1 MAWSNYD
8 DVVAQLRAAGLQV
21 ERPEIGGTR
30 PHRCRVDDQRGKPG
44 WYILHEVILD
54 NGDALL
60 AGAFGIWSGADNN
73 AQKIEIREKARLTA
87 EQRASVKKR
96 LAEDRRKA
104 AAARKAEEDRAAA
117 AAKKAWQQCAPTG
130 ESTYLAK
137 KGVQAHGLRFSPS
150 GALAI
155 PLIDT
160 SNRIRGLQIVRP
172 PNNGRRLGK
181 EFWPAGV
188 AVRGHFHLIGAAR
201 PDGVLLITEGYATGA
216 SLHEATGLPVAITF
230 SANNLAP
237 VAAALRK
244 RYKLTRFLFCADDD
258 RLQKCRHCKTR
269 LVLPNDQPCATCGQ
283 AHGATNAGVISASA
297 AALEVGGE
305 WLRPAFAAEAEIQRK
320 FLDTGRKETDF
331 NDLHLREG
339 LHVVREQI
347 ERRLGELGWDRP
359 RASRAGADNSQGGGD
374 APLSPIDSVDELLD
388 RFSLV
393 YGMGGTVF
401 DHDEHCLLTLSDM
414 RDACMSKYVHRAWA
428 EHPERKLVRPRDV
441 GFDPGGTDPAVKCNL
456 WGGWETSPQAGDCER
471 LLELLHYMC
480 NGDAGAGAADLHDW
494 VLKWLAY
501 PIQHPGAKM
510 KTALVMHGPQGV
522 GKNMFFE
529 TIMAIYGRYGRVID
543 QSALEDKFND
553 WASRK
558 LFLLADEVIARS
570 DLYHVKNKLKSFITG
585 DWIRIN
591 PKGMQAYDERN
602 HANLVFLSNEAM
614 PVAIEE
620 DDRRHAVV
628 WTPPE
633 LSRAFYADV
642 KHEIDNGGIAALHH
656 HLLHLDLGDFTT
668 ATRPPVTSA
677 KSELIMLGLD
687 SSSRFFYSLNDGDID
702 GIQPRPA
709 LSSDV
714 FALYR
719 TWCKRIGTPPTSL
732 PKLVN
737 ALDRKH
743 RVTTARKRYFDGM
756 SKAGPRS
763 VMYLGKDIEPPPG
776 KDEGIWLGDHIETFR
791 RAVNDYLGGVHA

>member
-8 DVVAQLRAAGLQV
+8 DVIAQLHAAGLAI

-30 PHRCRVDDQRGKPG
+30 PHRCAVDGERGKPG

-54 NGDALL
+54 SGDALL
-60 AGAFGIWSGADNN
+60 AGAFGVWSGADNN
-73 AQKIEIREKARLTA
+73 AQKIEVREKARLTA
-87 EQRASVKKR
+87 EQRASLRKR

-104 AAARKAEEDRAAA
+104 EAARKRDEERAAA
-117 AAKKAWQQCAPTG
+117 AAKKAWQRCEPTG
-130 ESTYLAK
+130 ESAYLAK
-137 KGVQAHGLRFSPS
+137 KGVHAHGVRFSPS

-172 PNNGRRLGK
+172 PNDSRRLGK

-188 AVRGHFHLIGAAR
+188 AVRGHFHLIGAPR
-201 PDGVLLITEGYATGA
+201 LDGVLLITEGYATGA

-237 VAAALRK
+237 VAVALRK

-258 RLQKCRHCKTR
+258 RLQKCRHCKAR
-269 LVLPNDQPCATCGQ
+269 LVLPVAKCASCGQ
-283 AHGATNAGVISASA
+283 PHGATNAGIISASA
-297 AALEVGGE
+297 AALESGGE
-305 WLRPAFAAEAEIQRK
+305 WVRPAFADEEEIQRQYLK
-320 FLDTGRKETDF
+320 TGRKQTDF
-331 NDLHLREG
+331 NDLHAGEG

-347 ERRLGELGWDRP
+347 EARLGELGWN
-359 RASRAGADNSQGGGD
+359 RAGASRPGAEQSEGGGD
-374 APLSPIDSVDELLD
+374 APLLPIDSVDELLE
-388 RFSLV
+388 RFALV

-401 DHDEHCLLTLSDM
+401 DQQEHCLLTLSDM

-456 WGGWETSPQAGDCER
+456 WGGWETRPEAGDCER
-471 LLELLHYMC
+471 LLELLSYMC
-480 NGDAGAGAADLHDW
+480 NGEGAGNAALHDW

-529 TIMAIYGRYGRVID
+529 AIMAIYGRYGRVID
-543 QSALEDKFND
+543 QNALEDKFND

-642 KHEIDNGGIAALHH
+642 KYEIDQGGVAALHH
-656 HLLHLDLGDFTT
+656 HLLHLDLGDFTP
-668 ATRPPVTSA
+668 ATRPPITNA
-677 KSELIMLGLD
+677 KSELIKLGLD
-687 SSSRFFYSLNDGDID
+687 SSSRFFYALDEGEID
-702 GIQPRPA
+702 GIKPRPA

-714 FALYR
+714 FLLYR
-719 TWCKRIGTPPTSL
+719 TWCKRTGTPSTSL

-743 RVTTARKRYFDGM
+743 GVKTERKRYFDGVETV
-756 SKAGPRS
+756 GPRS

-776 KDEGIWLGDHIETFR
+776 KSELGWLTEHIDTFR
-791 RAVNDYLGGVHA
+791 RATNDYCGGIHA